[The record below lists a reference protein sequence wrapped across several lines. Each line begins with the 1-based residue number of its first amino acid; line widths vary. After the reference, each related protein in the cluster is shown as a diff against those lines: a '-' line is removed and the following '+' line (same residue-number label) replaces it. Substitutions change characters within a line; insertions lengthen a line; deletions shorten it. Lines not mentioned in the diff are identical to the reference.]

1 MKMLITR
8 QFTFDSAHQ
17 LTDYYGKCESM
28 HGHTYKLQ
36 VTLEGEVQKNGLVID
51 FVVLK
56 RIVKKHVL
64 DMLDHKVLNDVV
76 KNPSAENLVVWIW
89 DRLKDLQK
97 LLHEEVNDPNL
108 AEHIKKILRD
118 DSEGLQKTEF
128 DKALRLYEVKLWET
142 PNSWITYRG
151 E

>member
-1 MKMLITR
+1 MLITR
-8 QFTFDSAHQ
+8 EFTFDSAHQ

-28 HGHTYKLQ
+28 HGHTYKLH

-64 DMLDHKVLNDVV
+64 DMLDHRVLNEVV

-89 DRLKDLQK
+89 NRLIDLEK

-108 AEHIKKILRD
+108 ADHIKKLLRH
-118 DSEGLQKTEF
+118 SEGDGEIAEADF
-128 DKALRLYEVKLWET
+128 DRALRLYEVKLWET

>member
-1 MKMLITR
+1 MLITR
-8 QFTFDSAHQ
+8 EFTFDSAHQ

-28 HGHTYKLQ
+28 HGHTYKLH

-64 DMLDHKVLNDVV
+64 DILDHRVLNEVV

-89 DRLKDLQK
+89 NQLKDLEK

-108 AEHIKKILRD
+108 ADHIKKLLRH
-118 DSEGLQKTEF
+118 SEGEGEIAGADF
-128 DKALRLYEVKLWET
+128 DRALRLYEIKLWET

>member
-1 MKMLITR
+1 MFVTR
-8 QFTFDSAHQ
+8 EFTFDSAHQ
-17 LTDYYGKCESM
+17 LTDYYGKCESL

-36 VTLEGEVQKNGLVID
+36 VTLEGEMQKNGLVID

-64 DMLDHKVLNDVV
+64 DILDHRVLNEVV

-89 DRLKDLQK
+89 NQLLDLEK
-97 LLHEEVNDPNL
+97 LLHEEINDPNL
-108 AEHIKKILRD
+108 TDHIKNLMRH
-118 DSEGLQKTEF
+118 SEGEGEIAESDF
-128 DKALRLYEVKLWET
+128 DRTLRLYEVKLWET

-151 E
+151 K

>member
-1 MKMLITR
+1 MLITR
-8 QFTFDSAHQ
+8 EFTFDSAHQ

-36 VTLEGEVQKNGLVID
+36 VTLEGEVQKNGLMID

-64 DMLDHKVLNDVV
+64 DILDHKLLNDVV
-76 KNPSAENLVVWIW
+76 KNPSAENLAVWIW
-89 DRLKDLQK
+89 DSLKDLQK

-108 AEHIKKILRD
+108 AEHIKKLMKN
-118 DSEGLQKTEF
+118 SEGEGDPAKAEF
-128 DKALRLYEVKLWET
+128 DRALRLYEIKLWET
-142 PNSWITYRG
+142 PNSWVTYRG

>member
-1 MKMLITR
+1 MFVTR
-8 QFTFDSAHQ
+8 EFTFDSAHQ
-17 LTDYYGKCESM
+17 LTDYYGKCEAM

-64 DMLDHKVLNDVV
+64 DELDHRVLNEVV
-76 KNPSAENLVVWIW
+76 KNPSAENLVLWIW
-89 DRLKDLQK
+89 NQLKDLQK
-97 LLHEEVNDPNL
+97 LLHEEVSDPNL
-108 AEHIKKILRD
+108 ADHIKKLMKNSD
-118 DSEGLQKTEF
+118 DEGEVANAEF
-128 DKALRLYEVKLWET
+128 DRELRLYEVKLWET
-142 PNSWITYRG
+142 PNSWVTYRG